1 MKLLHAAD
9 LHLDS
14 PFTGLPDRE
23 RLKKALLTIPGKLS
37 RLCRREGCQLVLLS
51 GDLFDGPWSR
61 ESLEVLQAALEEMAV
76 PVFISPGNHDFCG
89 QTSPYLGEVWPGNVH
104 IFTTPTITSVVL
116 PELDCRIY
124 GAGYDGMDCP
134 PLLEGFR
141 AEGEERYHIGVL
153 HADPGQAASPYCPV
167 TAPQVRESA
176 LDYLALGHIHK
187 GGSFR
192 AGQTLCAWPGC
203 PMGRGWDE
211 PGEKGALIVTLD
223 GAAEARPVPLEGPC
237 FHCLQVEAG
246 TEPED
251 ALGRVLPAVGNEDFY
266 RVELTGEA
274 EKLDLSALSA
284 AFSRFP
290 HLALIDRTV
299 PPLDIWG
306 CADEDTLEG
315 VYFRSLKTA
324 MEGAD
329 GEERRVLELAARIS
343 RQILDGREVVLP

>member
-14 PFTGLPDRE
+14 PFTGQPE
-23 RLKKALLTIPGKLS
+23 GAALKKALLKIPGQLA
-37 RLCRREGCQLVLLS
+37 RLCRREGCQLVLLA
-51 GDLFDGPWSR
+51 GDLFDGPWTR
-61 ESLEVLQAALEEMAV
+61 ESLEALQDALEEMGV

-89 QTSPYLGEVWPGNVH
+89 PSSPYLGQVWPENVH
-104 IFTTPTITSVVL
+104 IFTSPSITSVVL
-116 PELDCRIY
+116 PELDCKIY
-124 GAGYDGMDCP
+124 GAGYDGIDCP

-141 AEGEERYHIGVL
+141 AEGEERYHIALL

-187 GGSFR
+187 AGSFR

-203 PMGRGWDE
+203 AMGRGWDE
-211 PGEKGALIVTLD
+211 PGEKGVLIVTLD
-223 GAAEARPVPLEGPC
+223 GTAQARAVPLEGPR
-237 FHCLQVEAG
+237 FHHLQVEAG
-246 TEPED
+246 DDPQT
-251 ALGRVLPAVGNEDFY
+251 ALGTVLPALGNGDYY

-274 EKLDLSALSA
+274 EKVELPTLCA

-290 HLALIDRTV
+290 HLELVDRTV
-299 PPLDIWG
+299 PPLDIWR
-306 CADEDTLEG
+306 CTDEDTLEG
-315 VYFRSLKTA
+315 VYFRSLRAA

-329 GEERRVLELAARIS
+329 PEERRVLELAARIC
-343 RQILDGREVVLP
+343 RQILDGREVTLP